1 MTEQQYQESY
11 ALGTMDIETR
21 IEYERYLA
29 WKNFHTMVNEIPIET
44 QPTENITMY
53 EQLPIFPVDDTT
65 KTISNNKNVST
76 NRSIFPDIPVNKQIK
91 NKDVSLIN
99 KNLKPNYG
107 KMPGFRLPP
116 KDSKGNSTGNYWSAD
131 ETSPF
136 WQTDA
141 GYEKAMQTWGE
152 KPGWVKPGYR
162 PKKKELDIAAIK
174 KWFTPSK

>member
-1 MTEQQYQESY
+1 MSEEDYQKAY
-11 ALGTMDIETR
+11 TLGTMDVKTR

-29 WKNFHTMVNEIPIET
+29 WKKFNNMVTDLPIDA
-44 QPTENITMY
+44 PATENMTFY

-65 KTISNNKNVST
+65 KTISSNKNVST
-76 NRSIFPDIPVNKQIK
+76 SRSIFPDKSINKKIK

-107 KMPGFRLPP
+107 EMPGFKFTSAKTKNP
-116 KDSKGNSTGNYWSAD
+116 KAGFWSAD
-131 ETSPF
+131 ETSDF

-162 PKKKELDIAAIK
+162 PKKKELDINAIK